1 MQLVLRRPCFD
12 LMRLRSM
19 QQHQT
24 DHQWRLVGKLHHPNV
39 ADRAKAITKVP
50 TYLLL
55 GTL

>member
-1 MQLVLRRPCFD
+1 MQLVLRRLCFD

-19 QQHQT
+19 QHQT